1 MCVFRRRSDGVP
13 TVFRR
18 RSDGVPT
25 AIWRGRSD
33 SKFSQPAKQ
42 TLNPKVFRQHRKLL
56 AGKTKALLLGTAVLS
71 AVHCCAVSAP
81 SAECAAV
88 WHHVAPCAK
97 LCAGLRLD

>member
-1 MCVFRRRSDGVP
+1 MC
-13 TVFRR
+13 VFRR

-56 AGKTKALLLGTAVLS
+56 AGKTKALVDTMCTSLFIHAFSSVQSS
-71 AVHCCAVSAP
+71 AV
-81 SAECAAV
+81 
-88 WHHVAPCAK
+88 
-97 LCAGLRLD
+97 RLDMSGGPPGI